1 MKKKLIIGGI
11 ALVVVVAV
19 ILWLTVFNKKGNG
32 QNTFKTDALSRGDI
46 EALVVASGTLNPV
59 DIVDVSTQ
67 VSGRLAKVLVDF
79 NSKVKAGQLVAEI
92 DQSSFLTRLDQN
104 QANYRS
110 AQAALDGARVTTEN
124 TKKKFERAQ
133 SLFEK
138 NLISF
143 EEKEN
148 SETQYLS
155 AEADLKSSE
164 ARLEQARSQLDSSKV
179 DLSYTVIRSPID
191 GIVISRNVNVGQTV
205 AASFQAPI
213 LFQIANDLS
222 KMRVEC
228 SIDEADIGKVQEGQE
243 ARFSVDAFPNDN
255 FIGKVSQ
262 VRYSA
267 TVQQN
272 VVTYTAIVDVNN
284 PDLKLRPGM
293 TATASILT
301 GQARNVL
308 RVPNTA
314 LRFQPDLTAEQLTA
328 IMKKTREEMMAK
340 RQASGE
346 GQAGGDGSRSE
357 GRTESSAGAHTNS
370 GQGQPTLGG
379 QNAGQGA
386 PSPEMITRMK
396 QSARSRQMARIWVEE
411 NGQLRPIFLR
421 TGVTDNTYTEV
432 KGGDLKE
439 GQKVITGYTFS
450 AEQREGSRPPGGMMF
465 LRR

>member
-19 ILWLTVFNKKGNG
+19 ILWLTVFNKKGKG
-32 QNTFKTDALSRGDI
+32 QNAFKTDAISRGDI
-46 EALVVASGTLNPV
+46 EALVIASGTLNPV

-255 FIGKVSQ
+255 FVGKVSQ

-267 TVQQN
+267 TVSQN

-293 TATASILT
+293 TATASILA
-301 GQARNVL
+301 GQARSVL

-328 IMKKTREEMMAK
+328 IMKKTREEMTAK
-340 RQASGE
+340 RQASGQ
-346 GQAGGDGSRSE
+346 GQAG
-357 GRTESSAGAHTNS
+357 AQTNS
-370 GQGQPTLGG
+370 GQGLATLGG
-379 QNAGQGA
+379 QNTGEGA
-386 PSPEMITRMK
+386 PSPEMIARMK

-432 KGGDLKE
+432 KWGDLKE
-439 GQKVITGYTFS
+439 GQKVITGYTLS

>member
-19 ILWLTVFNKKGNG
+19 ILWLTVFSKKGDS
-32 QNTFKTDALSRGDI
+32 QNTFKTEAVSRGDI

-59 DIVDVSTQ
+59 DVVDVSTQ

-110 AQAALDGARVTTEN
+110 AQASLDGARVTTES
-124 TKKKFERAQ
+124 TKKKYERAQ

-148 SETQYLS
+148 AETQYLS

-205 AASFQAPI
+205 AASFQAPV
-213 LFQIANDLS
+213 LFQIANDLT

-228 SIDEADIGKVQEGQE
+228 SIDEADIGKVKEGQE

-255 FIGKVSQ
+255 FLGKVSQ

-267 TVQQN
+267 TVSQN

-284 PDLKLRPGM
+284 PELKLRPGM
-293 TATASILT
+293 TATASIVT
-301 GQARNVL
+301 GQAHNAL
-308 RVPNTA
+308 RVPNAA
-314 LRFQPDLTAEQLTA
+314 LRFQPDLTADELTA
-328 IMKKTREEMMAK
+328 IMKKAREEITAK
-340 RQASGE
+340 RQASGQAKTAGDGARPE
-346 GQAGGDGSRSE
+346 GRNEGPAGNQAGG
-357 GRTESSAGAHTNS
+357 
-370 GQGQPTLGG
+370 GQATMTFGG
-379 QNAGQGA
+379 QFSGGT
-386 PSPEMITRMK
+386 PSPEMIARMR
-396 QSARSRQMARIWVEE
+396 QAGRSRQMARVWVEE
-411 NGQLRPIFLR
+411 NGQLKPVFLR
-421 TGVTDNTYTEV
+421 TGVSDNTFTEV
-432 KGGDLKE
+432 KWGELKE
-439 GQKVITGYTFS
+439 SQQVITAYTLS
-450 AEQREGSRPPGGMMF
+450 AEQRQGPRGPGGMMF

>member
-1 MKKKLIIGGI
+1 VKKKLIIGGI

-32 QNTFKTDALSRGDI
+32 QNTFKTDAISRGDI
-46 EALVVASGTLNPV
+46 EALVIASGTLNPV
-59 DIVDVSTQ
+59 DVVDVSTQ

-110 AQAALDGARVTTEN
+110 AQAALDGTRVTMES

-301 GQARNVL
+301 GQARGVL

-328 IMKKTREEMMAK
+328 IMKKTREEMTAK
-340 RQASGE
+340 RQASGQ
-346 GQAGGDGSRSE
+346 GQAG
-357 GRTESSAGAHTNS
+357 APTNS
-370 GQGQPTLGG
+370 GQGQATLGG
-379 QNAGQGA
+379 QNAGEGP
-386 PSPEMITRMK
+386 PSPEMIARMK
-396 QSARSRQMARIWVEE
+396 QSARSRQMARLWVEE

-432 KGGDLKE
+432 KWGDLKE
-439 GQKVITGYTFS
+439 GQKVITGYTLS

>member
-1 MKKKLIIGGI
+1 VKKKLIIGGI

-19 ILWLTVFNKKGNG
+19 ILWLTVFNKKGKG
-32 QNTFKTDALSRGDI
+32 QNTFKTDAISRGDI
-46 EALVVASGTLNPV
+46 EALVIASGTLNPV
-59 DIVDVSTQ
+59 DVVDVSTQ

-255 FIGKVSQ
+255 FVGKVSQ

-293 TATASILT
+293 TATASILA

-328 IMKKTREEMMAK
+328 IVKKTREEMTAK
-340 RQASGE
+340 RQASGQ
-346 GQAGGDGSRSE
+346 GQAG
-357 GRTESSAGAHTNS
+357 AQTNS
-370 GQGQPTLGG
+370 GQGLPTLGG
-379 QNAGQGA
+379 QNAGEGA
-386 PSPEMITRMK
+386 PSPEMIARMK

-432 KGGDLKE
+432 KWGDLKE
-439 GQKVITGYTFS
+439 GQKVITGYTLS

>member
-1 MKKKLIIGGI
+1 VKKKLIIGGI

-32 QNTFKTDALSRGDI
+32 QETFKTDAISRGDI

-110 AQAALDGARVTTEN
+110 AQAALDGARVTMEN
-124 TKKKFERAQ
+124 TKKKYERAQ

-213 LFQIANDLS
+213 LFQIANDLT

-228 SIDEADIGKVQEGQE
+228 SIDEADIGKVKEGQE

-255 FIGKVSQ
+255 FIGVVSQ

-267 TVQQN
+267 TIQQN

-284 PDLKLRPGM
+284 PELKLRPGM
-293 TATASILT
+293 TATASILA

-328 IMKKTREEMMAK
+328 IMKKTREEMTAK
-340 RQASGE
+340 RQASGQ
-346 GQAGGDGSRSE
+346 GQAGAR
-357 GRTESSAGAHTNS
+357 TNS
-370 GQGQPTLGG
+370 GQGLVTLGG
-379 QNAGQGA
+379 QNAGGAA
-386 PSPEMITRMK
+386 PSPETIARMQ

-432 KGGDLKE
+432 KWGDLKE
-439 GQKVITGYTFS
+439 GQKVITGYTLS
-450 AEQREGSRPPGGMMF
+450 AEQRQGSQPRGGMMF